1 MNILIGHT
9 GFIVNHL
16 IQKMEFNQLFNTQN
30 INTFNNTALN
40 HQNLY
45 LSCLPA
51 KKYLVN
57 QNPQSDIQNIN
68 NIINQIKHKSYEKI
82 ILISTID
89 VYCNAPIHSTENFYP
104 EFLIPNY
111 GSNRYFFE
119 ILVKKYLNYQ
129 KLTII
134 RLPALFGKNIKKN
147 ILFDLLNNNQIDKIN
162 YNSGYQWYDI
172 ENLTTDIDKCSNSQE
187 TIHNLFPEPI
197 ETKELCKT
205 LFNIEPN
212 INTERITY
220 DFKTKHHPSGYI
232 MSKEEC
238 LNKLKKFKNEYSNK

>member
-9 GFIVNHL
+9 GFIGNHL

-111 GSNRYFFE
+111 GSNRYFF
-119 ILVKKYLNYQ
+119 
-129 KLTII
+129 
-134 RLPALFGKNIKKN
+134 
-147 ILFDLLNNNQIDKIN
+147 
-162 YNSGYQWYDI
+162 
-172 ENLTTDIDKCSNSQE
+172 
-187 TIHNLFPEPI
+187 
-197 ETKELCKT
+197 
-205 LFNIEPN
+205 
-212 INTERITY
+212 
-220 DFKTKHHPSGYI
+220 
-232 MSKEEC
+232 
-238 LNKLKKFKNEYSNK
+238 

>member
-9 GFIVNHL
+9 GFIGNHL

-82 ILISTID
+82 ILIST
-89 VYCNAPIHSTENFYP
+89 T
-104 EFLIPNY
+104 
-111 GSNRYFFE
+111 
-119 ILVKKYLNYQ
+119 
-129 KLTII
+129 
-134 RLPALFGKNIKKN
+134 
-147 ILFDLLNNNQIDKIN
+147 
-162 YNSGYQWYDI
+162 
-172 ENLTTDIDKCSNSQE
+172 
-187 TIHNLFPEPI
+187 
-197 ETKELCKT
+197 
-205 LFNIEPN
+205 
-212 INTERITY
+212 
-220 DFKTKHHPSGYI
+220 
-232 MSKEEC
+232 
-238 LNKLKKFKNEYSNK
+238 